1 MLSHPS
7 VRSLSLSPSSSFS
20 CSFIVSSGSFRCRLS
35 IVIYL
40 PFAFFRFFSPA
51 SLITSIVVVL
61 ILLSSFTTVFTR
73 TPSISVFPP
82 ALSLSSI
89 ARSVR
94 ISLFMI
100 VLLIFDFTAAII
112 SLFIRKFIAVH
123 MIKIPLQIPVYVS
136 AGVFLIH
143 QIYNSCQ
150 SVIARSYMTLFRIL
164 FMTSGYPH
172 ILITGGFHSSEAVL

>member
-1 MLSHPS
+1 MALSVTPPFGEGSRCLVINRLSTTRGPMESGVTCLLPSPTTSMLSHPS
-7 VRSLSLSPSSSFS
+7 VRSLSLSPSSSFN

-100 VLLIFDFTAAII
+100 ILLIFDFTVAII
-112 SLFIRKFIAVH
+112 SLFIRKFI
-123 MIKIPLQIPVYVS
+123 
-136 AGVFLIH
+136 
-143 QIYNSCQ
+143 C
-150 SVIARSYMTLFRIL
+150 R
-164 FMTSGYPH
+164 PH
-172 ILITGGFHSSEAVL
+172 D